1 MLSAQRGFTL
11 LETLIAMALSS
22 ALLLGTSRLFPAL
35 QGEVLRQY
43 SYVAQQEALWQM
55 AFTVG
60 KNLQR
65 AGYCRGQCLGEAVRL
80 MNNGSCVVLQ
90 WDANGNGRWDSAPGS
105 QNEQT
110 GYRLRNGSLETQKS
124 VEDCEGTGWE
134 RMSDPTQLVV
144 QHFSVIRQNRKTG
157 RPLFRIS
164 LAAYLNQGGRPVE
177 LSYTVS
183 GENL

>member
-1 MLSAQRGFTL
+1 
-11 LETLIAMALSS
+11 
-22 ALLLGTSRLFPAL
+22 
-35 QGEVLRQY
+35 
-43 SYVAQQEALWQM
+43 
-55 AFTVG
+55 
-60 KNLQR
+60 
-65 AGYCRGQCLGEAVRL
+65 